1 MAFIPDIRPSPI
13 AGLWYSGD
21 SKKLSSEIDG
31 YINNAIIPEL
41 KGEVRCLLAPH
52 AGYKYSGATAGY
64 AFKTVLGK
72 KFDQVIILSPY
83 HAYQQQSLLS
93 SAHQAY
99 QTPLGKVA
107 VNQDFIRKFSDRLY
121 EQHTI
126 KILEIANDQEH
137 SLEIEIPF
145 LQRAL
150 SEPFELIPLMIRSID
165 LSTASQ
171 IANVLVEM
179 IENKNWLIVIS
190 TDLSHFYTQEQAQI
204 LDQNMLESIAS
215 FSPERVFQTERTG
228 EGFACGL
235 GAVLTGMIATKKLGC
250 DQATI
255 LNHSTS
261 GKETGD
267 YHSVVGYGAAVFT
280 KPINPMEL

>member
-1 MAFIPDIRPSPI
+1 MAYISDTRPSPI
-13 AGLWYSGD
+13 AGIWYSGD
-21 SKKLSSEIDG
+21 ANKLGSEIDG
-31 YINNAIIPEL
+31 YINNASIPEL
-41 KGEVRCLLAPH
+41 KGEVKSLLAPH
-52 AGYKYSGATAGY
+52 AGYRYSGATAGY
-64 AFKTVLGK
+64 AFKAVSGK

-93 SAHQAY
+93 SAHLAY

-107 VNQDFIRKFSDRLY
+107 VNQEFIRKFSDRLF
-121 EQHTI
+121 EQHSI
-126 KILEIANDQEH
+126 KIFEIANDQEH

-150 SEPFELIPLMIRSID
+150 SIPFELIPLMVRSID
-165 LSTASQ
+165 LSTSSK

-179 IENKNWLIVIS
+179 IEELNCLIVMS
-190 TDLSHFYTQEQAQI
+190 TDLSHFYTQEQAEM
-204 LDQNMLESIAS
+204 LDKNMLDSIAS
-215 FSPERVFQTERTG
+215 FSPERVYQTERTG
-228 EGFACGL
+228 KGFACGL
-235 GAVLTGMIATKKLGC
+235 GAVLTGMIASKKLGC
-250 DQATI
+250 DKATI

-280 KPINPMEL
+280 KPVSAMEL

>member
-1 MAFIPDIRPSPI
+1 MAFIPDTRPSPI
-13 AGLWYSGD
+13 AGLWYSSD

-31 YINNAIIPEL
+31 YINNANIPEL
-41 KGEVRCLLAPH
+41 KGEVKCVLAPH
-52 AGYKYSGATAGY
+52 AGYRYSGATAGY

-99 QTPLGKVA
+99 QTPLGEIS
-107 VNQDFIRKFSDRLY
+107 VNQDFVKKFGDHLY
-121 EQHTI
+121 EQHKI
-126 KILEIANDQEH
+126 NILEIANDQEH

-150 SEPFELIPLMIRSID
+150 SEPFELIPLMVRSID
-165 LSTASQ
+165 LSTASK

-179 IENKNWLIVIS
+179 IENMNWLIVIS
-190 TDLSHFYTQEQAQI
+190 TDLSHFYTQEQALK
-204 LDQNMLESIAS
+204 LDQNMLDSIAS
-215 FSPERVFQTERTG
+215 FSPERVFQTERRG

-235 GAVLTGMIATKKLGC
+235 GAVLTGMIASKISGC

-255 LNHSTS
+255 LHHETS

-280 KPINPMEL
+280 KPNVSQDF

>member
-13 AGLWYSGD
+13 AGLWYSSD
-21 SKKLSSEIDG
+21 SKKLSGEIDG
-31 YINNAIIPEL
+31 YINNANIPEL
-41 KGEVRCLLAPH
+41 KGEVKCILAPH

-72 KFDQVIILSPY
+72 KFDHVIILSPY

-99 QTPLGKVA
+99 QTPLGNVV
-107 VNQDFIRKFSDRLY
+107 VNQNFIKKFGDRLY
-121 EQHTI
+121 EKHNIQI
-126 KILEIANDQEH
+126 VEIANDQEH

-150 SEPFELIPLMIRSID
+150 SEPFGLIPLMIRSLD
-165 LSTASQ
+165 LTTASQ

-179 IENKNWLIVIS
+179 IENRNWLIVIS
-190 TDLSHFYTQEQAQI
+190 TDLSHFYTQEQAQ
-204 LDQNMLESIAS
+204 LFDQNMLDSIAS
-215 FSPERVFQTERTG
+215 FSPERVYQTERKG

-235 GAVLTGMIATKKLGC
+235 GAVLTGMIASKKSGC

-255 LNHSTS
+255 LHHATS

-280 KPINPMEL
+280 KPNSPMEL

>member
-1 MAFIPDIRPSPI
+1 MALIPQTRPSPI
-13 AGLWYSGD
+13 AGLWYSSD
-21 SKKLSSEIDG
+21 SKKLAREIDG
-31 YINNAIIPEL
+31 YINNADNPDL
-41 KGEVRCLLAPH
+41 KGEVKCVLAPH
-52 AGYKYSGATAGY
+52 AGYRYSGATAGY
-64 AFKTVLGK
+64 AFNAVLGK

-83 HAYQQQSLLS
+83 HAYHPQSLLS

-99 QTPLGKVA
+99 ETPLGKIT
-107 VNQDFIRKFSDRLY
+107 VNQDFVKKFSDCLY
-121 EQHTI
+121 EQHKI

-150 SEPFELIPLMIRSID
+150 LEPFELIPLMVRSID
-165 LSTASQ
+165 LTTASQ
-171 IANVLVEM
+171 IANVLFEM

-190 TDLSHFYTQEQAQI
+190 TDLSHFYTQEQAT
-204 LDQNMLESIAS
+204 LFDQKMLASIAS
-215 FSPERVFQTERTG
+215 YSPENVIQTEQKG

-235 GAVLTGMIATKKLGC
+235 GAILTGMIASKKSGC

-255 LNHSTS
+255 LHHATS

-267 YHSVVGYGAAVFT
+267 YHSVVGYGAVVFT
-280 KPINPMEL
+280 KTNVSQDF